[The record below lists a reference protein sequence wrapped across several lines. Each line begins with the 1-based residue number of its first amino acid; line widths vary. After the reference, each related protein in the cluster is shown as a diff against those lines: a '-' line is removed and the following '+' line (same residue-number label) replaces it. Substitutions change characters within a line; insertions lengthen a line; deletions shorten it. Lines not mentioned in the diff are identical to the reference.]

1 MQSFAGTFA
10 RNLVV
15 AAVCTVAGPILLVL
29 GALGVAD
36 PGEVDRRVPLV
47 FLLVG
52 LVGTLA
58 IPVLALSGAR
68 ADYRVVTRRDRLDDG
83 PGRPDDSF
91 ALWTPRAVVPVPQ
104 QGRFAP
110 ADVLEAA
117 FVRYGGDWEATY
129 QSYGGDLDPDE
140 VKPLIRLRLRIHP
153 DDSAPFEWTGER
165 RVPSLCLSAVTAGR
179 LVAVVHP
186 TSPAEVGIDWP
197 RSALLAG
204 TRPCR
209 LVGLDGRRVDLTGR
223 PDLLLEQMR
232 IAGTAGGIRM
242 DVDTIDLRH
251 LTPPVATRL
260 QGLVERAGEPAAP
273 PMPGPPSEGRSRW
286 VVDDLPGETGAFGDI
301 DRRWAR
307 QGGQLTRARFLELR
321 GTTTYQYHG
330 PVLETVLRIWPVEG
344 GEPFEARKKLTV
356 PMNYLALLHRT
367 KDLVAR
373 VSPDRRAYEID
384 WNRSNLAAGATPA
397 LVIAPDGRQFDLTG
411 RFDPLLA
418 IMRLLVA
425 HQVSVSGNVLD
436 LRARRPSTMVA
447 QVMEALRTSLDR
459 DTTGPG
465 PR

>member
-36 PGEVDRRVPLV
+36 PGESDRRIPLV
-47 FLLVG
+47 FLLAG

-58 IPVLALSGAR
+58 IPFLALSGAR
-68 ADYRVVTRRDRLDDG
+68 ADYRVVTHRDRLDDG
-83 PGRPDDSF
+83 SGRPDDSF
-91 ALWTPRAVVPVPQ
+91 ALWTPRADVPAP
-104 QGRFAP
+104 QGRFAA
-110 ADVLEAA
+110 ADVLEAT

-153 DDSAPFEWTGER
+153 DGGTPFEWTGER

-186 TSPAEVGIDWP
+186 AGPAEVGIDWP
-197 RSALLAG
+197 RSALLSG

-232 IAGTAGGIRM
+232 IAGTVGGIRM

-251 LTPPVATRL
+251 LAPPVATRL
-260 QGLVERAGEPAAP
+260 QGLVERVDEPAGRRTA
-273 PMPGPPSEGRSRW
+273 GPVPDGRARW
-286 VVDDLPGETGAFGDI
+286 VVDDLPGEAGAFGDV

-307 QGGQLTRARFLELR
+307 HGGQLTRARFLELR

-344 GEPFEARKKLTV
+344 GAPFDARKKLTV

-367 KDLVAR
+367 KDLVAL

-384 WNRSNLAAGATPA
+384 WNRSNLTAGATPA

-418 IMRLLVA
+418 VMRLLVA
-425 HQVSVSGNVLD
+425 NHVSVPGNVLD
-436 LRARRPSTMVA
+436 LRARHPSTMVA
-447 QVMEALRTSLDR
+447 QVMDTLRTSLDR
-459 DTTGPG
+459 DATGPG

>member
-29 GALGVAD
+29 GAFGVAD
-36 PGEVDRRVPLV
+36 PGESDRRIPLV

-52 LVGTLA
+52 LAGTLA

-68 ADYRVVTRRDRLDDG
+68 ADYRAVTRRDRLDDA
-83 PGRPDDSF
+83 PVRPDDSF
-91 ALWTPRAVVPVPQ
+91 ALWAPRADVPTP
-104 QGRFAP
+104 QGRFTA

-179 LVAVVHP
+179 LVAVVES
-186 TSPAEVGIDWP
+186 TRPAEVRIDWP

-204 TRPCR
+204 ARPCR
-209 LVGLDGRRVDLTGR
+209 LIGLDGRRVDLTGR
-223 PDLLLEQMR
+223 PDLLVEQIR
-232 IAGTAGGIRM
+232 IAGTVGGIRM
-242 DVDTIDLRH
+242 DVDTIDLRN
-251 LTPPVATRL
+251 LAPPVATRL
-260 QGLVERAGEPAAP
+260 QGLVERVGEPAERPALQP
-273 PMPGPPSEGRSRW
+273 TPDGRPRW
-286 VVDDLPGETGAFGDI
+286 VVDDLPGEAGAFGDV

-307 QGGQLTRARFLELR
+307 HGGQLTRARFLELR

-344 GEPFEARKKLTV
+344 GEPFDARKKLTV

-367 KDLVAR
+367 KDLVAL
-373 VSPDRRAYEID
+373 VSPDRRRYEID
-384 WNRSNLAAGATPA
+384 WNRSNLAAGVTPA
-397 LVIAPDGRQFDLTG
+397 LVIAPDGREFDLTG
-411 RFDPLLA
+411 RLDPLLA

-425 HQVSVSGNVLD
+425 HQVSVPDNVLD
-436 LRARRPSTMVA
+436 LRARRHEAVAA
-447 QVMEALRTSLDR
+447 QVMEALRTNLDR
-459 DTTGPG
+459 GATGAG